1 MNKLVVIMSCATFM
15 FTAYCMPWTFAQEQI
30 DRKPPMRK
38 VVDPETSAREITD
51 KMKDEL
57 ELTDKQYKKVYK
69 LNLKE
74 AKAMTDKADA
84 SGDKGAKPGMGGRGM
99 RTRGMRPEGERPGA
113 RPDMENG
120 VTDSRD
126 IEKEIKNREGKMEK
140 EMKKIL
146 DDNQYEKWQDMMTER
161 KEHMKRELDLRR
173 QRMELGLPDE

>member
-1 MNKLVVIMSCATFM
+1 
-15 FTAYCMPWTFAQEQI
+15 
-30 DRKPPMRK
+30 
-38 VVDPETSAREITD
+38 
-51 KMKDEL
+51 
-57 ELTDKQYKKVYK
+57 
-69 LNLKE
+69 
-74 AKAMTDKADA
+74 MTDKADA

-99 RTRGMRPEGERPGA
+99 RPRGMRPEGERPGA

-120 VTDSRD
+120 VTDSLD
-126 IEKEIKNREGKMEK
+126 IEKEIKNREEKMEK

>member
-1 MNKLVVIMSCATFM
+1 MNKLVVIVSCATFM

-74 AKAMTDKADA
+74 AKAMTDKVDA

-99 RTRGMRPEGERPGA
+99 RPRGMRPEGERPGA

-126 IEKEIKNREGKMEK
+126 IEKEIKNREEKMEK

-146 DDNQYEKWQDMMTER
+146 DDNQYEKWQDMMKER
-161 KEHMKRELDLRR
+161 KEQMKRELDLRR
-173 QRMELGLPDE
+173 QRMELGLPDQ

>member
-15 FTAYCMPWTFAQEQI
+15 STAYCMPWTFAQEQI
-30 DRKPPMRK
+30 DRKLPMRK

-57 ELTDKQYKKVYK
+57 ELTDKQYKKIYK

-74 AKAMTDKADA
+74 AKAMTEKADA

-99 RTRGMRPEGERPGA
+99 RPRGMRPEGERPGA

-126 IEKEIKNREGKMEK
+126 IEKEIKNREEKMEK

-146 DDNQYEKWQDMMTER
+146 DDNQYEKWQDMMKER
-161 KEHMKRELDLRR
+161 KEQNR
-173 QRMELGLPDE
+173 

>member
-1 MNKLVVIMSCATFM
+1 MNKLVVIMSCTTFM

-99 RTRGMRPEGERPGA
+99 RPRGMRPEGERPGA

-120 VTDSRD
+120 GTDSRD
-126 IEKEIKNREGKMEK
+126 IENEMKNREEKMEK

-146 DDNQYEKWQDMMTER
+146 DDSQYEKWQDMMKER
-161 KEHMKRELDLRR
+161 KEQMKRELDLRR
-173 QRMELGLPDE
+173 QRMELGLPDQ